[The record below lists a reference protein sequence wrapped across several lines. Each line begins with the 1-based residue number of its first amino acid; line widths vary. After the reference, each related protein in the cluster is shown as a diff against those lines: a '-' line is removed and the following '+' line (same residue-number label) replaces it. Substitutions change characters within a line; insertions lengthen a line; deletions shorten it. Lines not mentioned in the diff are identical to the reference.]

1 MALNVTVH
9 HPDRPGSTIKV
20 TEKAYATLY
29 ADKGYLLADGG
40 TAATRPSAAEAALR
54 AELERTR
61 AQLAEAQAGN
71 AGAKAPSTPAEP
83 RKRAPRKRTRPA
95 TTPAP
100 AADAAPTK
108 PPLATGPADID
119 SAPALD

>member
-61 AQLAEAQAGN
+61 AQLAEAQAGGTT
-71 AGAKAPSTPAEP
+71 APAEP

-95 TTPAP
+95 AAP
-100 AADAAPTK
+100 AEPTA
-108 PPLATGPADID
+108 PPLAPGPADIG

>member
-29 ADKGYLLADGG
+29 AAKGYLLADGG

-61 AQLAEAQAGN
+61 AQLAQAQAGRSTEP
-71 AGAKAPSTPAEP
+71 ADATPAAP

-95 TTPAP
+95 
-100 AADAAPTK
+100 AAPTEPTA
-108 PPLATGPADID
+108 PPLAPGPADIG